1 MLKELTSIAS
11 GILFICLRNGRGY
24 TYLDVKTDIDL

>member
-1 MLKELTSIAS
+1 MLKELTLS
-11 GILFICLRNGRGY
+11 GVLFICLLNGRGY